1 MNHLSK
7 AMEHAAASA
16 EWQSKVSETGYS
28 PDNAHASAQAD
39 THRQQAIMHGLIAIA
54 QALTTPTEAV
64 QAAKRRVHQVYVD
77 LAQEMADAEAVEA
90 WMLKN
95 GCEVEPHA

>member
-1 MNHLSK
+1 MNHLDK

-16 EWQSKVSETGYS
+16 EWQSKVNKTGYS

-64 QAAKRRVHQVYVD
+64 QAAKRRVHVPMNDAASVD
-77 LAQEMADAEAVEA
+77 A
-90 WMLKN
+90 WALKN